1 MGGWRSREVQVHRPE
16 GYIASFPGL
25 FTRFVALGET
35 EAVAERIPDLQHA
48 MVAGTRFDA
57 GLRSILCKF
66 PMQVVEA
73 RNAHVHRS
81 ARRRITAMLAEMKN
95 QLRPRNLSIQGEV
108 RSEPMLPIQRET
120 ELSNVEGLGLVDVE
134 NADDRNSRFEM
145 NFARLG
151 RADSLAPPS

>member
-1 MGGWRSREVQVHRPE
+1 
-16 GYIASFPGL
+16 
-25 FTRFVALGET
+25 
-35 EAVAERIPDLQHA
+35 
-48 MVAGTRFDA
+48 
-57 GLRSILCKF
+57 
-66 PMQVVEA
+66 
-73 RNAHVHRS
+73 
-81 ARRRITAMLAEMKN
+81 MLAEMKN